1 MKKLICI
8 FFAVALLCGT
18 TALATSTPAPSTEAA
33 LPIFYP
39 ETELKDAPMVVRYI
53 TSRQQLEA
61 IKDDPAPPQYA
72 LFTIASV
79 RDNIMVT
86 IDGSSFTVE
95 DIFTACNGKTVPVF
109 NISNVQPSA
118 PGNLCAIAKEK
129 GYKNFMVI
137 STEHVTLDK
146 IDVEGAKLGLIMES
160 VDDLD
165 TCPMLDNLK
174 PFHFIVVPDATAEQV
189 TAAKAASLDVFLWQ
203 NDAQSGSAMQKAM
216 DVKARYV
223 AVADHT
229 EAYDALPPLPF
240 AEPPHTP
247 DLPVISYLGLT
258 HLLVPVA
265 AVLLFGSVLIAIFH
279 RKRRS

>member
-8 FFAVALLCGT
+8 LFAVVLLCGT
-18 TALATSTPAPSTEAA
+18 TALATSTPAPSPEL
-33 LPIFYP
+33 LPVFYP
-39 ETELKDAPMVVRYI
+39 ETELKDAPLVVRYI
-53 TSRQQLEA
+53 TAREQLEA

-86 IDGSSFTVE
+86 IDGSSFTVQ
-95 DIFTACNGKTVPVF
+95 DIFTACSGKTVPVF

-129 GYKNFMVI
+129 GYKDFMVI
-137 STEHVTLDK
+137 SSEHITLDK
-146 IDVEGAKLGLIMES
+146 IDVEGVKLGLIMES
-160 VDDLD
+160 ADHLD
-165 TCPMLDNLK
+165 TLPIRDDLK

-189 TAAKAASLDVFLWQ
+189 ARAKTASLDVFLLKK
-203 NDAQSGSAMQKAM
+203 DADSAQAMQKAM
-216 DVKARYV
+216 EVKARYV
-223 AVADHT
+223 AVASHT
-229 EAYDALPPLPF
+229 EAYGALPPLPF

-265 AVLLFGSVLIAIFH
+265 AVLLFVSVLIAAFY